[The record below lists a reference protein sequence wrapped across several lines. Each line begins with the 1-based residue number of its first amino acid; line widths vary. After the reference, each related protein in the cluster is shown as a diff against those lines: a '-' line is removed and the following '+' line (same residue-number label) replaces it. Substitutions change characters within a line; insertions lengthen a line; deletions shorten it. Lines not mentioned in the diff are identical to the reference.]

1 MSYAA
6 GAVSVRGLLS
16 VSADPIA
23 GRTASLEG
31 WEISPV
37 DHMPGLLRQGK
48 GKSMK
53 KKIQT
58 LKFIQQIGKM
68 IFLKL
73 ETMLSLLQQTIG
85 SYF

>member
-1 MSYAA
+1 
-6 GAVSVRGLLS
+6 
-16 VSADPIA
+16 
-23 GRTASLEG
+23 
-31 WEISPV
+31 
-37 DHMPGLLRQGK
+37 
-48 GKSMK
+48 MK